1 MPDICPRRGTTLP
14 ELALMLATAGVLL
27 SLATPGVRR
36 ALDRSAVVSAREEL
50 VALAHHGRALAPNLG
65 GATLR
70 LHRSTGVA
78 ELLDGEGLRRAS
90 VDLSERGV
98 EVRSSGTAEVIDIR
112 WNALGWGIVASRTL
126 ILERGRAA
134 ARLVVSSRGRVSRR

>member
-1 MPDICPRRGTTLP
+1 M
-14 ELALMLATAGVLL
+14 
-27 SLATPGVRR
+27 
-36 ALDRSAVVSAREEL
+36 
-50 VALAHHGRALAPNLG
+50 
-65 GATLR
+65 
-70 LHRSTGVA
+70 
-78 ELLDGEGLRRAS
+78 LDGEGLRRAS